1 MTRVTIP
8 PIRHTHVLLSAQT
21 PLLFCWVTLI
31 TGLCSPLNWSAS
43 FRSSRASFAF
53 CQKLP
58 IANPVKLFSFHSSS
72 HSLTQ
77 PDVSGS
83 SQAGFCQTLLAHPLL
98 SPLTPSSAFLSSKY
112 TPSVF
117 IKLRSSLHRL
127 HDDYHV
133 HGSPVLFF
141 AYCFSF
147 NWLHF

>member
-1 MTRVTIP
+1 MTTVTIP
-8 PIRHTHVLLSAQT
+8 PIRHTRVLSAQT
-21 PLLFCWVTLI
+21 PLLFFWVTLI
-31 TGLCSPLNWSAS
+31 TGLCSPLNWCAS
-43 FRSSRASFAF
+43 SSSSRASFTF
-53 CQKLP
+53 CQKVP
-58 IANPVKLFSFHSSS
+58 IANPVEPFSLHGSS
-72 HSLTQ
+72 HSLIQ
-77 PDVSGS
+77 PDVRGS
-83 SQAGFCQTLLAHPLL
+83 SQTGFCQTLLAHPLL

-117 IKLRSSLHRL
+117 IKLRSLLYRL